1 MRRFFLQSLLL
12 HGIALMLLFSW
23 EIPQAGK
30 ITPRNIIQVS
40 LIEKGEDE
48 TPPPKAEKA
57 AEKPKA
63 EKRIV
68 KRDPAPPLDL
78 NGTKKEIR
86 KETAKEEP
94 PPKEENPQKEQAPRT
109 EPDFQTNKSEPLPD
123 PYPAGPPQSPGNPAG
138 ETAKGTAKE
147 EKEPGSHEGGVAFLE
162 VSLNPG
168 PRKEGIA
175 GGGGE
180 KQARVLGG
188 EGGNSGSKPPG
199 SFLSAVD
206 PVLLQIMRRIEEAKR
221 YPRAARRMGIEGK
234 TVVRFKLK
242 PGGQVEAVEVA
253 ESSGSDILDKASVE
267 TVREAAPLPYK
278 EGWLKVGIV
287 FKIL

>member
-1 MRRFFLQSLLL
+1 MRRFFFLSLFL
-12 HGIALMLLFSW
+12 HGIMLMVLFSW
-23 EIPQAGK
+23 EIPRAGK

-40 LIEKGEDE
+40 LIEKEEDPS
-48 TPPPKAEKA
+48 PPPKPERTV
-57 AEKPKA
+57 EKPTA

-68 KRDPAPPLDL
+68 KKEPAPPLK
-78 NGTKKEIR
+78 TKEIKKEIP
-86 KETAKEEP
+86 KEPPKEEP
-94 PPKEENPQKEQAPRT
+94 PPKAQVPQPES
-109 EPDFQTNKSEPLPD
+109 DFQPDKSEPTPD
-123 PYPAGPPQSPGNPAG
+123 SPAAGAAQPSGKGAG
-138 ETAKGTAKE
+138 ETAKGTGKE
-147 EKEPGSHEGGVAFLE
+147 EKKPGSYEGGGAFLE

-168 PRKEGIA
+168 PGKEGIA

-180 KQARVLGG
+180 KQARGLGG
-188 EGGNSGSKPPG
+188 EGGNSGSKPTG